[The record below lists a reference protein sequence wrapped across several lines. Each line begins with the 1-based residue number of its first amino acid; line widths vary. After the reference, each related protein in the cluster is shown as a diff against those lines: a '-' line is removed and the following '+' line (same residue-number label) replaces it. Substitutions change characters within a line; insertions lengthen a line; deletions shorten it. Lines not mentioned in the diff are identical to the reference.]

1 MVCQLLA
8 WQFRRILN
16 IVCAAEYARGAHQPH
31 EEEDFEAERES
42 SQPSISVHVECSHVL
57 PGRPFP
63 QDHII
68 RGKSPSPTHIAVASA
83 THVRTAYG
91 HRRQESDTLRSALGS
106 FASSQS
112 QQSVPARPTSTSPK
126 LSDPTPPPRAPAVSM
141 RHRRSPTGPEQGEEE
156 VAPVPVTE
164 VKTRNLVVSKKA
176 YARLDLIGK
185 GGSSRVYRVMNN
197 ANEIYAIK
205 RVSLD
210 RTDAETMSGYMN
222 EIALLKRLS
231 GNSRIIRLVDSE
243 VKPGPGG
250 TKGHLMLVME
260 CGEIGESRI
269 G

>member
-1 MVCQLLA
+1 M
-8 WQFRRILN
+8 
-16 IVCAAEYARGAHQPH
+16 
-31 EEEDFEAERES
+31 
-42 SQPSISVHVECSHVL
+42 
-57 PGRPFP
+57 
-63 QDHII
+63 
-68 RGKSPSPTHIAVASA
+68 ASA

-91 HRRQESDTLRSALGS
+91 HRRQESDTLRSAVGS
-106 FASSQS
+106 FAQS
-112 QQSVPARPTSTSPK
+112 QQPAPARPTSTSPK
-126 LSDPTPPPRAPAVSM
+126 LSDPTPPPRAPAVSG
-141 RHRRSPTGPEQGEEE
+141 RHRRSPTATEHIVAPGEEE
-156 VAPVPVTE
+156 VAHVPVSE

-231 GNSRIIRLVDSE
+231 GNSRIIKLVDSE

-260 CGEIGESRI
+260 CGEIGQSCI